1 MKALLKFSCTTFF
14 TGVLFLGTLGHA
26 QEVVVDFEDQDIQ
39 ASITTLEINTPQLTV
54 TITRKGT
61 MFGVVDPQNG
71 AFGQR
76 TLTPF
81 PNIMDP
87 HFVADFSA
95 PVSSVSFD
103 TGDTGAP
110 FLDLDILTVE
120 AFSEPGAQ
128 GTKLKTET
136 SICCSEFGFS
146 TGTITISAPGIK
158 SISFIGGSAFQP
170 NSVFYD
176 NFALVLENQVEDVDG
191 DNIPDDQDPC
201 KASDLSEK
209 VVIDG
214 CDSGIDNVWWYNT
227 GCTTSDYVTA
237 CAANAKNHGHFVKC
251 VSQFTQSFTDHS
263 FLSSKDKGAI
273 QSCAAQ
279 ASLP

>member
-1 MKALLKFSCTTFF
+1 MKALLKFSCVTFF
-14 TGVLFLGTLGHA
+14 AGVLFLGTLGHA

-81 PNIMDP
+81 SNIMGP

-110 FLDLDILTVE
+110 FPDLDTLTVD

-128 GTKLKTET
+128 GTKLCQPSR
-136 SICCSEFGFS
+136 SI
-146 TGTITISAPGIK
+146 
-158 SISFIGGSAFQP
+158 
-170 NSVFYD
+170 Y
-176 NFALVLENQVEDVDG
+176 
-191 DNIPDDQDPC
+191 
-201 KASDLSEK
+201 
-209 VVIDG
+209 
-214 CDSGIDNVWWYNT
+214 NV
-227 GCTTSDYVTA
+227 
-237 CAANAKNHGHFVKC
+237 
-251 VSQFTQSFTDHS
+251 
-263 FLSSKDKGAI
+263 
-273 QSCAAQ
+273 
-279 ASLP
+279 